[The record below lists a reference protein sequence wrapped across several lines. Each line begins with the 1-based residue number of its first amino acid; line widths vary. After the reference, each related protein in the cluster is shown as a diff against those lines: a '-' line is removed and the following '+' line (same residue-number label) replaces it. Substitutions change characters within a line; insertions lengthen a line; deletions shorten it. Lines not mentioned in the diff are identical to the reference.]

1 MTKGLSVTLAV
12 AIIFLVG
19 TLMQEGGPVASLT
32 GNAQVGSLASAEVE
46 SEMATTPEVIVART
60 QVPAPARPTDN
71 VWDWFNESDPAAPSA
86 PAEPAAAQRQQSA
99 WQGSSREEG
108 ALDRHRMNLE
118 E

>member
-19 TLMQEGGPVASLT
+19 TLMQEGGPVASLA
-32 GNAQVGSLASAEVE
+32 GDAQAGSLANAEVE
-46 SEMATTPEVIVART
+46 SEAASTPEVIVART
-60 QVPAPARPTDN
+60 QVPAPPPQTDN
-71 VWDWFNESDPAAPSA
+71 VWDWFNESEPAAPSA

-99 WQGSSREEG
+99 WQNSSSEVG